1 MNLNI
6 LNETL
11 DIAEGLDGS
20 VPKENLEQI
29 YKVLNDKAKA
39 MGFRVVVD
47 TDNKKYII
55 NNHSDYTHFLEFN
68 PNKTENHLV
77 YEVRTE
83 TGDIKFK
90 QEYSILDAITME
102 TSLNVI
108 ELDMESFE

>member
-1 MNLNI
+1 
-6 LNETL
+6 
-11 DIAEGLDGS
+11 
-20 VPKENLEQI
+20 
-29 YKVLNDKAKA
+29 